1 MDKKLK
7 KYGVPTVYYTLG
19 TPKIDNINCV
29 DVDRVEAM
37 LTLLEKTEKDDGKI
51 IYLRPDK
58 DEHNLKENS
67 RQAILEEAV
76 KEKKLP
82 ASKFKVVYGANDID
96 STYKLIEKTLKKD
109 KTITSII
116 SANDESTLGV
126 IYYMQDNG
134 KSIPEDYKLS
144 QIYDTKIAKLI
155 RPGITSVSLPM
166 FDIGAICARLIV
178 KEIEN
183 KEHKTGYVFK
193 ANEVILPYNL
203 MERNSTK

>member
-1 MDKKLK
+1 M
-7 KYGVPTVYYTLG
+7 
-19 TPKIDNINCV
+19 
-29 DVDRVEAM
+29 
-37 LTLLEKTEKDDGKI
+37 
-51 IYLRPDK
+51 
-58 DEHNLKENS
+58 
-67 RQAILEEAV
+67 
-76 KEKKLP
+76 
-82 ASKFKVVYGANDID
+82 
-96 STYKLIEKTLKKD
+96 IEKTLKKD

-134 KSIPEDYKLS
+134 KSIPKDYKLS

-155 RPGITSVSLPM
+155 RPGITSISLPM